1 MLYEEPNMIIKIKP
15 EYLHCYYC
23 VLKHYVYRI
32 MFVILKT
39 NYKASMN
46 YSGKDG
52 IKIRISEVSIKS
64 VVLKF
69 VCLFDGI

>member
-15 EYLHCYYC
+15 EYLHRYYC

-39 NYKASMN
+39 NYKASTTHERWSKN
-46 YSGKDG
+46 KD
-52 IKIRISEVSIKS
+52 IRSQY
-64 VVLKF
+64 
-69 VCLFDGI
+69 